1 MKFTQD
7 EYDTLK
13 AYKKKYPGLKV
24 LVEDPTGENFDCVE
38 QLKELGIKGIY
49 RKIKKEK

>member
-13 AYKKKYPGLKV
+13 AYKKKYNEV
-24 LVEDPTGENFDCVE
+24 EALVEDPTGENFDCVE
-38 QLKELGIKGIY
+38 QLKELEIKGFY
-49 RKIKKEK
+49 RKIKKE